1 MCLRRIMKKKKM
13 ESERRDRELNKKE
26 KGRDELSGDDEE

>member
-1 MCLRRIMKKKKM
+1 MCLRRIMTKKM